1 MKECNSEKYNMET
14 PKHEKSAT
22 RKKKVIVDH
31 HAKTLCQNMKRVQH
45 GKSATRKKHKQ

>member
-1 MKECNSEKYNMET
+1 MKT

-22 RKKKVIVDH
+22 RKKKVIMDH
-31 HAKTLCQNMKRVQH
+31 HAKTCQNMKRVQH